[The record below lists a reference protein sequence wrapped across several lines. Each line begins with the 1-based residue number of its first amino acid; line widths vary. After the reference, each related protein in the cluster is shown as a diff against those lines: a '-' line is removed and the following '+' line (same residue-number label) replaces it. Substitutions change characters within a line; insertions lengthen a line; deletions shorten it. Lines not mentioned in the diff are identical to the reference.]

1 MITNTDF
8 VHLPSGGDDSA
19 PSNPGPSL
27 GPVYSDKRCPECG
40 DTAFDHDDIRAE
52 ISCMNCGLV
61 LSGPPAW
68 VAGQIKIVYPWKYTF
83 EAEMRDQHG
92 RLGVLYQ
99 E

>member
-8 VHLPSGGDDSA
+8 TYLPCGGEDSA
-19 PSNPGPSL
+19 PSPSMDNFNNN
-27 GPVYSDKRCPECG
+27 SDKRCPGCG

-68 VAGQIKIVYPWKYTF
+68 VAGRLKIVYPWKYTF

>member
-8 VHLPSGGDDSA
+8 VQLPSGVGDST
-19 PSNPGPSL
+19 PSPSMDNFINS
-27 GPVYSDKRCPECG
+27 SDKRCPECG